1 MPNQDSTP
9 SPPCACMEL
18 TFRNRGSSVSVTC
31 WGDPENGSQKG
42 WVDSWVLLSD
52 QLYPNMNEDWQLSCC
67 VKWNGSCH
75 QASKAPGSQ
84 KGLGLD
90 LSKNRSKGDS
100 G

>member
-9 SPPCACMEL
+9 CSPCACMEL
-18 TFRNRGSSVSVTC
+18 TLGNRGSSVSVTC
-31 WGDPENGSQKG
+31 WEDPAEGSQKG
-42 WVDSWVLLSD
+42 WVD
-52 QLYPNMNEDWQLSCC
+52 WQLSRC
-67 VKWNGSCH
+67 VKWDVSCH

-90 LSKNRSKGDS
+90 LRKNRSKGDS